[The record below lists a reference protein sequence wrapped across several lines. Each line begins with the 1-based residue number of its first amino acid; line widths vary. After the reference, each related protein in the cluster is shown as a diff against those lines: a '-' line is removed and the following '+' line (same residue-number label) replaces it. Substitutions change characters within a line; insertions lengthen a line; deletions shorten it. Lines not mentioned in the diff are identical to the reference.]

1 MHHTNSNSVSNTTRM
16 TLLGATGSIGCSTVD
31 VMLRH
36 PDKFS
41 AFALVGHRN
50 SEKML
55 ELAHLLQPQWVV
67 MTDADAAQELTGQL
81 PAGVQLESGMDA
93 AITLASS
100 PETDMVMAAM
110 VGSAGLPA
118 TLAAVKAGK
127 RVGLANKECLVTAGH
142 IFMAAAQASG
152 ADVVPVDSEHAAIHQ
167 CLIGHDHASIAQV
180 ILTASGGPFR
190 DRDPATL
197 HSVTPAE
204 AIAHPNWDMGAKI
217 SVDSATMMNKAL
229 ELIEAR
235 WLFDIKPDKLSAII
249 HPESIVHGMIEYAD
263 GSVLAQLAMPDMR
276 MPIAYAMQAQPR
288 LASGI
293 AWLDLAKTGQLSF
306 QAIDLER
313 FPAMRLVQD
322 VLAGHDTLAIAF
334 NAANEIANAAF
345 RDHKIGFMDIVNTVE
360 QVLERVEN
368 IPVATLDEVWSH
380 DGHARALSVE
390 ILGAKHHD

>member
-1 MHHTNSNSVSNTTRM
+1 MHSNHTRM
-16 TLLGATGSIGCSTVD
+16 TVLGATGSIGCSTVD

-50 SEKML
+50 DTKML
-55 ELAHLLQPQWVV
+55 QLARLLHPQWVV
-67 MTDADAAQELTGQL
+67 MTDADAAGKLAGKLPTGV
-81 PAGVQLESGMDA
+81 GLESGMDA
-93 AITLASS
+93 AIALSSS

-142 IFMAAAQASG
+142 IFMAAAKEAG

-167 CLIGHDHASIAQV
+167 CLIGHDHASISQV

-197 HSVTPAE
+197 HNVTPAE

-235 WLFDIKPDKLSAII
+235 WLFDIEPNKLSAII
-249 HPESIVHGMIEYAD
+249 HPESIVHGMIEYTD

-288 LASGI
+288 LDSGI
-293 AWLDLAKTGQLSF
+293 PWLDLAKTGQLTF
-306 QAIDLER
+306 QAVDVKR
-313 FPAMRLVQD
+313 FPAMRLVQH
-322 VLAGHDTLAIAF
+322 VLSGNDALAIAF
-334 NAANEIANAAF
+334 NAANEVANAAF
-345 RDHKIGFMDIVNTVE
+345 RNNTIGFMDIVRSVE
-360 QVLERVEN
+360 QVLEQVEN

-380 DGHARALSVE
+380 DAHARALAFE
-390 ILGAKHHD
+390 IIGA